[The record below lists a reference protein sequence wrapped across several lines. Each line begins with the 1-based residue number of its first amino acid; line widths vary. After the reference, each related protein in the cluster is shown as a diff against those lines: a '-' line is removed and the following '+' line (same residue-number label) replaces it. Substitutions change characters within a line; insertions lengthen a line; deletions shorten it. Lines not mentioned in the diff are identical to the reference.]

1 MMKQIGI
8 GVVALAAVGLVALKA
23 WAAEPKAAATI
34 AKRGSVVLV
43 ADLREADDE
52 CPCGEIIRLVRA
64 AKARGVT
71 VREVAPS
78 DTAVTKQYEVTLAP
92 TVLVLDGSG
101 KVVERQE
108 GESSDT
114 VAAIKAALDR
124 LAKTK
129 T

>member
-1 MMKQIGI
+1 M
-8 GVVALAAVGLVALKA
+8 
-23 WAAEPKAAATI
+23 
-34 AKRGSVVLV
+34 
-43 ADLREADDE
+43 ADLREADDD
-52 CPCGEIIRLVRA
+52 CPCGEIIRLVRG

-78 DTAVTKQYEVTLAP
+78 DAAVTKQYEVTLAP

-101 KVVERQE
+101 KVVERHE